1 MTGELSGRVA
11 LVTGAAGGI
20 GGAVTALLLAAG
32 AAVVGE
38 DLRPVTPPEG
48 SGDRFAAVQGDAAD
62 AAVARQS
69 VATAV
74 DVFGRLDIL
83 VNVAGILRDRMIF
96 NLPEAD
102 WDAVIRV
109 HLRGHYSTV
118 RPASAY

>member
-48 SGDRFAAVQGDAAD
+48 SGDRFAA
-62 AAVARQS
+62 S
-69 VATAV
+69 P
-74 DVFGRLDIL
+74 GRRGGQRGSP
-83 VNVAGILRDRMIF
+83 AERRDR
-96 NLPEAD
+96 
-102 WDAVIRV
+102 
-109 HLRGHYSTV
+109 G
-118 RPASAY
+118 